1 MTEGMHTSEDNHYHD
16 GLPQNTDDAEIA
28 QADLDFDD
36 DSRYDFTQAMPVV
49 QAPIG
54 RRATTKR
61 RLKKARTVTVAVISA
76 ALLIVATLGA
86 TIVPWRGADVQG
98 SAVFAA
104 QVSRTQQQSYCPQ
117 RMALAD
123 TASYGDSAFQVSEGN
138 ITSQALVA
146 AAGSVESAALVNLAG
161 TQSTPLQSAS
171 QHADSQQTASQ
182 QTQGNGSLSV
192 ASASMNS
199 NSLVASAKLAE
210 SSDGTGMFGSVASW
224 ATQGDLS
231 GLSATQCVAAA
242 TQQRFVVPSTQTGWT
257 QQLVIANPGSTAAAV
272 SLTAWGTSQQGALS
286 LATAATVTVQ
296 AQSETTVNLSAAANA
311 QRGLVVDVD
320 SHTVPVAAVVR
331 SVSMDGLNPNG
342 SDYVTA
348 SAAAS
353 TTQVMPTVASLGTV
367 TVALFSMDD
376 AMVDVSWLTKSGRTQ
391 AQQVKVYSQQ
401 VTLVDLGA
409 VPDGAYALEATSDS
423 AITAQAIG
431 TRDGGKQ
438 SDFAISGSQESARVF
453 GIALPGNLTATL
465 VLSNSSDADIT
476 TALTGYDASGK
487 KVGTTTMKVT
497 AGGAAVLDPAKLGT
511 GAAMIIVSDSDAA
524 SSAEQTAGAADTTG
538 TADKAGTTDA
548 TEAADEAETGLHVAA
563 SISQSDVSAASLQ
576 GIAVIEGT
584 SLDAATSLVTASRDQ
599 RIIS

>member
-1 MTEGMHTSEDNHYHD
+1 MTEGMHASEDNHYHD
-16 GLPQNTDDAEIA
+16 GLPQNTDGAEAA

-54 RRATTKR
+54 RRAATKR

-86 TIVPWRGADVQG
+86 TVVPWRGADVQG

-146 AAGSVESAALVNLAG
+146 AAGSIESAALVNLAG

-171 QHADSQQTASQ
+171 QQAASQ
-182 QTQGNGSLSV
+182 QAQDDGSLSV
-192 ASASMNS
+192 ASVSMNS
-199 NSLVASAKLAE
+199 NSLVASAKLAD

-453 GIALPGNLTATL
+453 GVALPGNLTATL

-487 KVGTTTMKVT
+487 KVGATTMKVT

-511 GAAMIIVSDSDAA
+511 GAAMVIVSDSDAA
-524 SSAEQTAGAADTTG
+524 SSAGQTAG
-538 TADKAGTTDA
+538 TADEAGTTDA
-548 TEAADEAETGLHVAA
+548 TEATDKAETGLHVAA
-563 SISQSDVSAASLQ
+563 SVSQPDVSAASLQ
-576 GIAVIEGT
+576 GIAVIEGA

>member
-1 MTEGMHTSEDNHYHD
+1 MTEGMHASEDNHYHD
-16 GLPQNTDDAEIA
+16 GLPQNTDGAETA

-171 QHADSQQTASQ
+171 Q
-182 QTQGNGSLSV
+182 QTQDDGSLSV

-199 NSLVASAKLAE
+199 NSLVASAKLAD

-453 GIALPGNLTATL
+453 GVALPGNLTATL
-465 VLSNSSDADIT
+465 VLSNSSNADIT
-476 TALTGYDASGK
+476 TELTGYDASGK

-511 GAAMIIVSDSDAA
+511 GAAMVVVSDSDAA
-524 SSAEQTAGAADTTG
+524 SSDGQAAGTADTTG
-538 TADKAGTTDA
+538 TADEAGTTDA
-548 TEAADEAETGLHVAA
+548 TETTGKAETGFHVAA
-563 SISQSDVSAASLQ
+563 SVSQSDVSAASLQ
-576 GIAVIEGT
+576 GIAVIEGV

>member
-1 MTEGMHTSEDNHYHD
+1 MTEGMHASEDNHYHD
-16 GLPQNTDDAEIA
+16 GLPQNTDGAETA

-146 AAGSVESAALVNLAG
+146 AAGSIESAALVNLAG

-171 QHADSQQTASQ
+171 QQAQDD
-182 QTQGNGSLSV
+182 GSLSV

-199 NSLVASAKLAE
+199 NSLVASAKLAD

-453 GIALPGNLTATL
+453 GVALPGNLTATL

-487 KVGTTTMKVT
+487 KVGATTMKVA
-497 AGGAAVLDPAKLGT
+497 AGSAAVLDPAKLGT
-511 GAAMIIVSDSDAA
+511 GAAMVIVSDSDAA
-524 SSAEQTAGAADTTG
+524 SSDGQAAGTADTTG
-538 TADKAGTTDA
+538 TADEAGTTDA
-548 TEAADEAETGLHVAA
+548 TEATGKAETGLHVAA
-563 SISQSDVSAASLQ
+563 SVSQSDVSAASLQ
-576 GIAVIEGT
+576 GIAVIEGA

>member
-1 MTEGMHTSEDNHYHD
+1 MTEGMHASHDNHYHD
-16 GLPQNTDDAEIA
+16 GLLHNPDDDNTV
-28 QADLDFDD
+28 QAATDFDD
-36 DSRYDFTQAMPVV
+36 DSRYDFTQAMPAV
-49 QAPIG
+49 QATTG
-54 RRATTKR
+54 RRVTTR
-61 RLKKARTVTVAVISA
+61 LRLKKARTVTVAVISA
-76 ALLIVATLGA
+76 ALLIAATLGA
-86 TIVPWRGADVQG
+86 MLVPWRGGDVQG

-123 TASYGDSAFQVSEGN
+123 TASYGDSAYQVSEGN

-146 AAGSVESAALVNLAG
+146 AAGSVGSAELVNLAG

-171 QHADSQQTASQ
+171 QQSTGKQATGAQSA
-182 QTQGNGSLSV
+182 GNDALAV

-199 NSLVASAKLAE
+199 NSLVANAQLSD

-231 GLSATQCVAAA
+231 GLSATQCVTAA

-257 QQLVIANPGSTAAAV
+257 QQLVIANPGTTAVAV

-342 SDYVTA
+342 SDYATA

-409 VPDGAYALEATSDS
+409 VPDGAYALEATSDGA
-423 AITAQAIG
+423 AITAQAMG
-431 TRDGGKQ
+431 TRDGSKQ
-438 SDFAISGSQESARVF
+438 SDFAISGSQESAHVF

-476 TALTGYDASGK
+476 TALTAYDASGK
-487 KVGTTTMKVT
+487 KVGATTMKVT
-497 AGGAAVLDPAKLGT
+497 AGGAAVLDPAKLGS
-511 GAAMIIVSDSDAA
+511 GAAMVIVSDSDAA
-524 SSAEQTAGAADTTG
+524 SSAGQPTEQATGQTSGAADTAG
-538 TADKAGTTDA
+538 TAG
-548 TEAADEAETGLHVAA
+548 TGLHVAA
-563 SISQSDVSAASLQ
+563 SVSQPDVSAASLQ

-584 SLDAATSLVTASRDQ
+584 SLDAATSLVTALRDQ

>member
-1 MTEGMHTSEDNHYHD
+1 MTEGMHASEDNHYHD
-16 GLPQNTDDAEIA
+16 GLPQNTDGAETA

-54 RRATTKR
+54 RRAATKR

-86 TIVPWRGADVQG
+86 TVVPWRGADVQG

-161 TQSTPLQSAS
+161 TQSTPLQSV
-171 QHADSQQTASQ
+171 SQQAASQ
-182 QTQGNGSLSV
+182 QAQDDGSLSV

-199 NSLVASAKLAE
+199 NSLVASAKLAD

-438 SDFAISGSQESARVF
+438 SDFAISVSQESARVF
-453 GIALPGNLTATL
+453 GVALPGNLTATL

-487 KVGTTTMKVT
+487 KVGATTMKVT

-511 GAAMIIVSDSDAA
+511 GAAMVIVSDSDAA
-524 SSAEQTAGAADTTG
+524 SSDGQTAGAADTTG
-538 TADKAGTTDA
+538 TADEVGTTDA
-548 TEAADEAETGLHVAA
+548 TEATDKAETGLHVAA
-563 SISQSDVSAASLQ
+563 SVSQPDVSAASLQ
-576 GIAVIEGT
+576 GIAVIEGA

>member
-1 MTEGMHTSEDNHYHD
+1 MTEGMHASEDNHYHD
-16 GLPQNTDDAEIA
+16 GLPQNTDGAETA

-171 QHADSQQTASQ
+171 QQA
-182 QTQGNGSLSV
+182 QGDGSLSV

-199 NSLVASAKLAE
+199 NSLVASAKLAD

-487 KVGTTTMKVT
+487 KVGATTMKVT
-497 AGGAAVLDPAKLGT
+497 AGGAAMLDPAKLGT
-511 GAAMIIVSDSDAA
+511 GAAIVVVSDSDAA
-524 SSAEQTAGAADTTG
+524 SSDGQAAGTADTTG